1 MARGPFTMRLLGA
14 SLQGGKKDHSVCSYQ
29 CRAKQIM
36 VFKMSEKR
44 LLLRYPPNV
53 QERLCCL
60 YVCLRMY
67 KCMCVNVCP
76 SFTLTTLHTLLCLVS
91 SLTWLLA
98 AGSES
103 HLPGGLMYT
112 SLGACRKSEEQKA
125 GTPCL

>member
-60 YVCLRMY
+60 YVCLCMY
-67 KCMCVNVCP
+67 KCMCVNVCV
-76 SFTLTTLHTLLCLVS
+76 SFLYLDHSSHTPVS
-91 SLTWLLA
+91 GFFFNLAFGSWLGITPA
-98 AGSES
+98 WWANVHQS
-103 HLPGGLMYT
+103 GGL
-112 SLGACRKSEEQKA
+112 
-125 GTPCL
+125 